1 MKSKIILAMV
11 AVGVLLT
18 GCGGGGASNDNVTT
32 VTGKVID
39 GYLVGAKVCIDQ
51 NQNNLCDAGE
61 LSTTTTSGGEYSFDI
76 FSSNKDKYPIVAE
89 ILTSTI
95 DEDDGLTVA
104 KPYNL
109 IAPAGM
115 YNITP
120 ITDMIFHQIK
130 NNNTSLEIAKTE
142 ISTMLN
148 MDKEILTDDYVLNP
162 TATMNSL
169 HDIAKVI
176 AGLKGAIQEDV
187 KTQAGTQLDSLN
199 PLELQNYISSK
210 VIEKLSTIQTA
221 LTTENTQET
230 LNSLKT
236 QIDTIN
242 FKSVF
247 GLNSS
252 NTNTSD
258 TSNINMTIQTL
269 ANSGGLN
276 LDDVVTNQ
284 AYRYIH
290 ETSSQK
296 TIKVSK
302 QENEVCFLNV
312 LNTTNL
318 TATNPQLVAFNP
330 KIYTLSGATN
340 TTTGG
345 SLTKWQITGGVNDTV
360 SIGLV
365 MGTEE
370 SNFDFYVTCE

>member
-1 MKSKIILAMV
+1 MKKQTILAMSV
-11 AVGVLLT
+11 AGLLFVG
-18 GCGGGGASNDNVTT
+18 CGGGASNDNITT

-95 DEDDGLTVA
+95 DEDDGLVVP
-104 KPYNL
+104 KPYSL
-109 IAPAGM
+109 IAPAGT

-120 ITDMIFHQIK
+120 ITDMIFHQMK
-130 NNNTSLEIAKTE
+130 NNNTTLETAKTE
-142 ISTMLN
+142 ISAILN
-148 MDKEILTDDYVLNP
+148 VDKEILTDDYVLNP
-162 TATMNSL
+162 TASMNTL

-176 AGLKGAIQEDV
+176 AGLKGTIQEDV
-187 KTQAGTQLDSLN
+187 QTQAGIQLDSLN

-210 VIEKLSTIQTA
+210 VIEKLSTIKTA
-221 LTTENTQET
+221 LTTATTEET

-247 GLNSS
+247 GFNSS
-252 NTNTSD
+252 NANTSD
-258 TSNINMTIQTL
+258 TSNINMTIQNL

-312 LNTTNL
+312 LDTTNL
-318 TATNPQLVAFNP
+318 TATNPQLVVFNP
-330 KIYTLSGATN
+330 KIFTLSGATN
-340 TTTGG
+340 MTTNN

-360 SIGLV
+360 IIGLA
-365 MGTEE
+365 MGTED
-370 SNFDFYVTCE
+370 SNFDFYVSCE